1 MEYKEIVWYGLSCVY
16 TSQHWGDCWYSGVLH
31 LCCRSY
37 WVVRDRLRNWFW
49 VVVWLL
55 RPGYCSLTWY
65 NPGMLTGLLTGHN
78 TLRRDLYI
86 MGLIKSPL
94 CWRCWAEEETPAH
107 ILCVRES
114 SVTLRTPI
122 WGVPLFFLGGGTPIV
137 LEVLSLGA
145 IRNFL
150 EERGSLDL
158 DIDYRAQRVCLKG
171 LCASERKE
179 LEPIYYSVLF

>member
-1 MEYKEIVWYGLSCVY
+1 M
-16 TSQHWGDCWYSGVLH
+16 
-31 LCCRSY
+31 
-37 WVVRDRLRNWFW
+37 
-49 VVVWLL
+49 
-55 RPGYCSLTWY
+55 
-65 NPGMLTGLLTGHN
+65 
-78 TLRRDLYI
+78 
-86 MGLIKSPL
+86 
-94 CWRCWAEEETPAH
+94 
-107 ILCVRES
+107 
-114 SVTLRTPI
+114 
-122 WGVPLFFLGGGTPIV
+122 

>member
-1 MEYKEIVWYGLSCVY
+1 MLEMLGRGGNPSSHFVCERILSD
-16 TSQHWGDCWYSGVLH
+16 TQ
-31 LCCRSY
+31 
-37 WVVRDRLRNWFW
+37 
-49 VVVWLL
+49 
-55 RPGYCSLTWY
+55 
-65 NPGMLTGLLTGHN
+65 N
-78 TLRRDLYI
+78 TNL
-86 MGLIKSPL
+86 GGPPL
-94 CWRCWAEEETPAH
+94 
-107 ILCVRES
+107 
-114 SVTLRTPI
+114 
-122 WGVPLFFLGGGTPIV
+122 FLGGGTPIV